1 MRITDFSTANLL
13 LILGFKSYLIWWI
26 RVVIWRML
34 RTLWRLK
41 SLARLTQMINF
52 TTLTFSLDIMVE
64 TFLAWLAQLTFHSCL
79 FFNFNQCDPSSEIIT
94 ASSSSLSEL
103 IWVTTL
109 ICFGGWE
116 GGGVTLKTDV
126 SADGVSLHTTFLGLR
141 WWRRLDSDIS
151 INSTLSNQF
160 LCLSWGRHTEVM
172 RLSNGQLW
180 GW

>member
-13 LILGFKSYLIWWI
+13 LILGFKSDLIWWI
-26 RVVIWRML
+26 RVVIWRMS

-103 IWVTTL
+103 IWVTKL

-116 GGGVTLKTDV
+116 GGGDPQN
-126 SADGVSLHTTFLGLR
+126 GCFCRWSLLTYYFPWTSLMTT
-141 WWRRLDSDIS
+141 
-151 INSTLSNQF
+151 T
-160 LCLSWGRHTEVM
+160 
-172 RLSNGQLW
+172 
-180 GW
+180 

>member
-1 MRITDFSTANLL
+1 MRITDFFTANLL
-13 LILGFKSYLIWWI
+13 LILGFKSDLIWWI
-26 RVVIWRML
+26 RVVIWRMS

-64 TFLAWLAQLTFHSCL
+64 TFLARLAHLTFHSCL

-103 IWVTTL
+103 IWVTKL

-116 GGGVTLKTDV
+116 GGGWPSKRMFLQMESPYILLYLDFVDDDDLILTSV
-126 SADGVSLHTTFLGLR
+126 ST
-141 WWRRLDSDIS
+141 
-151 INSTLSNQF
+151 Q
-160 LCLSWGRHTEVM
+160 LCLISFFASLEEDIPKEWG
-172 RLSNGQLW
+172 
-180 GW
+180 